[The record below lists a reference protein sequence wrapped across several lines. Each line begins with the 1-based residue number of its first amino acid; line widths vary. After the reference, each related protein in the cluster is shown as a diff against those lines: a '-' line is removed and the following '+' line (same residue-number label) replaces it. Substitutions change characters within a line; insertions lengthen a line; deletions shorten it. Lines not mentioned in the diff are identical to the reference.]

1 MTDAV
6 IKNTLAPTPC
16 KIIFDTAKQD
26 LPHPN
31 TMVFSALKSG
41 KVYDTMEV
49 YSVGG
54 GSIEIKGR
62 KAEEEPIVYRQSTF
76 NDIAAFC
83 TQRKIRLWQY
93 VEMME
98 GPDIWDYLLKVWKTM
113 CSAIDEDVYKR
124 QDLSLCK
131 LWYNKLRQGSE
142 KRRWKS
148 DYWKYHTLYYSIT

>member
-1 MTDAV
+1 MGPEKAANIFKQCHLDAEEFEVTLFGSLAKTGKGHMTDAV
-6 IKNTLAPTPC
+6 IKDTLAPTPC

-31 TMVFSALKSG
+31 TMVFSSLKGG

-93 VEMME
+93 VEMT
-98 GPDIWDYLLKVWKTM
+98 IF
-113 CSAIDEDVYKR
+113 S
-124 QDLSLCK
+124 
-131 LWYNKLRQGSE
+131 
-142 KRRWKS
+142 KS
-148 DYWKYHTLYYSIT
+148 GKPCVLP